1 MRGGWEELGTGRR
14 IVCGYGGRDWIGE
27 DHGRAT
33 MNVQDTPYKSVCRK
47 SVK

>member
-1 MRGGWEELGTGRR
+1 MWIWRERL
-14 IVCGYGGRDWIGE
+14 DWG